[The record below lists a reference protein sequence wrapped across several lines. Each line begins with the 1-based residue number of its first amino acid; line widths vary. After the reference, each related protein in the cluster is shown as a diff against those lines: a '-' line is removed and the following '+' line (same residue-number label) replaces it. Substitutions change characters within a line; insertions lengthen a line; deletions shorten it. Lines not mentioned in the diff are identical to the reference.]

1 MGQIMKKIG
10 IVLLIFALSL
20 ILLSNL
26 AGGGMA
32 AAQEPEPTPVVP
44 PAGPII
50 EGVPGAPG
58 VYHPRLSRM
67 EASISSAEAS
77 PGDNFGYTRLDGAN
91 YDWKDATSGTIVNFG
106 GKVDDASAGPIDI
119 GFNFKF
125 YENTYSEVYISTNGL
140 LTFGSGGS
148 YARNEYIPH
157 VTAPNNVIAPL
168 WDDLALQVESVP
180 TVGKI
185 YYKLSGSSPNRIFVV
200 QWQDVILRVGEGGTF
215 TFQALLYENGDV
227 KFQYQTLNGST
238 GEATIG
244 IEDADGIDGLLFAY
258 NSAGPNEGQ
267 AIVFKRPPAGARV
280 KFLPTYQGAFSI
292 GGKSTFSLEIRNT
305 GEVGSDVFDL
315 APVSSAPGWN
325 VRFYNQSGSAQL
337 SDSDGDGKVDSA
349 SISPGA
355 SKTITVVL
363 EAPPTAAVGD
373 YTDVTLTAVSSKDA
387 NKQAQTRF
395 FNAIP
400 APFGQAF
407 ADNEMGI
414 RLGLIWSATQANPKV
429 KDWFSGSTLAVGQT
443 YQGNYIYA
451 WEKNESKLVGSDLI
465 LYADIEYALVSR
477 GGSIFRVADKLTNNS
492 AVTQT
497 TTDRSPVAASA
508 PNGKIGLV
516 WVRSITNQLLETKSN
531 VFFAILNADG
541 TVAVQPQNITNNTE
555 WRGGEDYGVPLFI
568 SPRIAATSD
577 NRFVIAWVD
586 QRVHSSAQ
594 DAETSD
600 IAFAIINTNGGIV
613 KGLSSLTQSTPGG
626 ARYFDPNL
634 TELGNSRAFLSYTAS
649 DSTGASSSINF
660 IVLNSQGEK
669 LKNQAA
675 IAGSSG
681 WSPDAVQLKTG
692 KILVAWTNGLNNKI
706 AYAMLNDS
714 TYSAAMSPVDLSAP
728 DGRQADFVSVTK
740 DKDGHGIITWM
751 DVQWNH
757 HLYYTLVD
765 ASGNSITPP
774 MVFLRGQS
782 TDPLV
787 LSSYAGQGNAP
798 YDGAWQTYIPFIQK

>member
-1 MGQIMKKIG
+1 MKRIG
-10 IVLLIFALSL
+10 ILLLFAFIPVIVLA
-20 ILLSNL
+20 NL
-26 AGGGMA
+26 AGGSMA
-32 AAQEPEPTPVVP
+32 AAQAPEPTPLV
-44 PAGPII
+44 PAGGPVI

-77 PGDNFGYTRLDGAN
+77 PGDNFGYTRLDGAG
-91 YDWKDATSGTIVNFG
+91 YGWQDATSGNEVIFQGN
-106 GKVDDASAGPIDI
+106 VDDNYAGPIDI
-119 GFNFKF
+119 GFSFKF
-125 YENTYSEVYISTNGL
+125 YENTYSKVYISTNGL

-200 QWQDVILRVGEGGTF
+200 QWQDVILRVGEGGTL
-215 TFQALLYENGDV
+215 TFQALLYENGDI

-258 NSAGPNEGQ
+258 NSAGPSEGQ
-267 AIVFKRPPAGARV
+267 AILFQRPAPGARV

-292 GGKSTFSLEIRNT
+292 SGKSTFSLEIRNP

-315 APVSSAPGWN
+315 APASSAPGWN

-337 SDSDGDGKVDSA
+337 NDSDGDGKVDTA
-349 SISPGA
+349 AISPGA
-355 SKTITVVL
+355 SKTITVIL
-363 EAPPTAAVGD
+363 EAPPTAAAGD
-373 YTDVTLTAVSSKDA
+373 RTNVTLTAASSKDPS
-387 NKQAQTRF
+387 KQAQTML
-395 FNAIP
+395 ASAVP

-451 WEKNESKLVGSDLI
+451 WEKNESKLVGSDLV

-477 GGSIFRVADKLTNNS
+477 GGSILRVADKLTNNS

-508 PNGKIGLV
+508 PDGKIGLV

-541 TVAVQPQNITNNTE
+541 TVALQPQNLTNNIE
-555 WRGGEDYGVPLFI
+555 WRGSEDYGVPLFI

-600 IAFAIINTNGGIV
+600 IVMASIDTNGSYV
-613 KGLSSLTQSTPGG
+613 KGKSAVTQSTPGG

-634 TELGNSRAFLSYTAS
+634 TELSNSRAFLSYATS
-649 DSTGASSSINF
+649 DAVGASSSINF
-660 IVLNSQGEK
+660 IVLNSQGAE
-669 LKNQAA
+669 LKNQTA

-681 WSPDAVQLKTG
+681 WSPDAVQLNSG
-692 KILVAWTNGLNNKI
+692 KILLAWTNGLNNKI
-706 AYAMLNDS
+706 GYVLLNNS
-714 TYSAAMSPVDLSAP
+714 TYSTAMSPQDLSAP
-728 DGRQADFVSVTK
+728 DGRQADFVSVTR

-757 HLYYTLVD
+757 HLYYALVD
-765 ASGNSITPP
+765 ASGNAITPP